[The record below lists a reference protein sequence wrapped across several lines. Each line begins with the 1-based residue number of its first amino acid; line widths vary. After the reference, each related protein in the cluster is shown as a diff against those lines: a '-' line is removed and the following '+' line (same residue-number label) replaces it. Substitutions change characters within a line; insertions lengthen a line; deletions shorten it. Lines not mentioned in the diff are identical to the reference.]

1 MLSLERL
8 SLYECSVPT
17 GMDAMD
23 MGDDD
28 DFEEPVGADD
38 DADTDDDDD
47 DPMQAESDDS
57 QPGADVAAAAAVVPQ
72 QQQPPDAAQKPP
84 KNENKRDDE
93 LCKICKWR
101 RPLPPNYKKVPGA
114 WSARD
119 TWNVVGA
126 KDTPPDFLD
135 GDAKSWWRRCCAEH
149 RAMLQT
155 NTKRCKG
162 FVGPIQTPYPRA
174 SDYRIKKEDMLKINP
189 DFEHYCEKYRPPEK
203 EYCKTCEDR
212 IKKAKKDAEKAA
224 KDKERSQKRMNKRVI
239 KDAKRAATLVK
250 EARRAAAGEKKKQNE
265 EERKAEREAQKAMR
279 DAMGEYGQF
288 LGPPPKLSD
297 DDKKKPD
304 KVEKHNA
311 ALRKWEDSLKER
323 FGSLD
328 DQAAYTVEDPSV
340 PRVDNAERPAPASED
355 DRSQA
360 TRDATAWYTT
370 SRVTE
375 VENLDDGGC
384 CAAKK

>member
-1 MLSLERL
+1 
-8 SLYECSVPT
+8 
-17 GMDAMD
+17 MDAVD

-28 DFEEPVGADD
+28 DFEEAVGADD
-38 DADTDDDDD
+38 DADDD

-57 QPGADVAAAAAVVPQ
+57 QPGADVAAAAAAVPQ
-72 QQQPPDAAQKPP
+72 QQQPPDAAQKRPP
-84 KNENKRDDE
+84 TNENKKDE
-93 LCKICKWR
+93 DLCKICKWR

-155 NTKRCKG
+155 NTERCKG
-162 FVGPIQTPYPRA
+162 FVGPTQTPYPVA
-174 SDYRIKKEDMLKINP
+174 SGYTAPKDPYEDDPVRKRVY
-189 DFEHYCEKYRPPEK
+189 FCKKYRPPEK

-212 IKKAKKDAEKAA
+212 IKKAKKVAEKDA
-224 KDKERSQKRMNKRVI
+224 KDKERSQKKMNDRVK
-239 KDAKRAATLVK
+239 KDAKRAAKLVK
-250 EARRAAAGEKKKQNE
+250 EARRSADGENKKQSE

-279 DAMGEYGQF
+279 DAMGEYGQPF
-288 LGPPPKLSD
+288 GPPPKLKTEESKD
-297 DDKKKPD
+297 QGKQAEHD
-304 KVEKHNA
+304 A
-311 ALRKWEDSLKER
+311 ALRKWEDPLKER

-340 PRVDNAERPAPASED
+340 PRVDNAERPAPESED